1 MDLGAGRVAVEHS
14 EVTGP
19 EAEPDGYSKYG
30 PGPFDV
36 IRLKWTARLLSDGW
50 YVVDETIGASIP
62 VTSEP
67 MLRDRVIE
75 YIDQCETKAFD
86 GYEEVK
92 HTIGRKSFRLA
103 SPDRI
108 ESVVADGIGMAAFA
122 QNVERSSEVSSAIPP
137 ECVQSHETFPAAIAA
152 ETGELTISSPSAEP
166 LPSVAELA
174 SLVERETAE
183 TIQTQSGPMAD
194 HEIPSETV
202 GIDGPGTATLDGN
215 AQNEADAPAVIAAEI
230 AEINQDRSDGSGS
243 SKVVP
248 LLSGEDAT
256 EEMANTNFIAEPNLS
271 YESLETL
278 KQTGK
283 EANAGGVDHVL
294 RQIQDLLARWGQVI

>member
-1 MDLGAGRVAVEHS
+1 MEHS

-62 VTSEP
+62 VTSDP

-75 YIDQCETKAFD
+75 YIDQCETKALD
-86 GYEEVK
+86 EYEEVK
-92 HTIGRKSFRLA
+92 QTIGRKAFRLA

-108 ESVVADGIGMAAFA
+108 ESVVADGIGMATFA

-166 LPSVAELA
+166 LPSVAEPT

-183 TIQTQSGPMAD
+183 TIQTQSGPMTD

-202 GIDGPGTATLDGN
+202 DIDGPDIATLDGN
-215 AQNEADAPAVIAAEI
+215 AQNEADAPAVIAEI
-230 AEINQDRSDGSGS
+230 AETNQDQSDGSGS
-243 SKVVP
+243 SKDIP
-248 LLSGEDAT
+248 LLLGEDAT

-271 YESLETL
+271 YESLATL

-283 EANAGGVDHVL
+283 VADAGGVDPVL
-294 RQIQDLLARWGQVI
+294 RRIHDLLARWG

>member
-1 MDLGAGRVAVEHS
+1 MVQDLSTSFV
-14 EVTGP
+14 
-19 EAEPDGYSKYG
+19 
-30 PGPFDV
+30 
-36 IRLKWTARLLSDGW
+36 LKWTARLLSDGW

-67 MLRDRVIE
+67 MLRSRIIE
-75 YIDQCETKAFD
+75 YIDQRETKALD
-86 GYEEVK
+86 EYEEVK
-92 HTIGRKSFRLA
+92 QTIGRKAFRLA

-122 QNVERSSEVSSAIPP
+122 QNVERSSEVFSANPP

-152 ETGELTISSPSAEP
+152 ETEELTISSPSAEP
-166 LPSVAELA
+166 LPSVAEPT

-183 TIQTQSGPMAD
+183 TIQTQSGPMTD

-202 GIDGPGTATLDGN
+202 DIDGPATATLDGN

-230 AEINQDRSDGSGS
+230 AETNQDQSDGSAS
-243 SKVVP
+243 SKDIP
-248 LLSGEDAT
+248 LLLGEHAT
-256 EEMANTNFIAEPNLS
+256 EEMANTNFIAEPDLS

-278 KQTGK
+278 KQTDI
-283 EANAGGVDHVL
+283 EAGAGGVDPVL
-294 RQIQDLLARWGQVI
+294 